1 VLGLFPESDYEAGDV
16 PLLPGDVLVAFTD
29 GVSEA
34 LNPAGEEFG
43 EARLE
48 ALLVAAVGASADE
61 ISARLTAAMREW
73 IADAEPHD
81 DLTFVVVALHE
92 EPAATV

>member
-1 VLGLFPESDYEAGDV
+1 MLGLFPDADYEAGEV

-48 ALLVAAVGASADE
+48 ALLVGA
-61 ISARLTAAMREW
+61 IGR
-73 IADAEPHD
+73 
-81 DLTFVVVALHE
+81 ALMTSR
-92 EPAATV
+92 PG